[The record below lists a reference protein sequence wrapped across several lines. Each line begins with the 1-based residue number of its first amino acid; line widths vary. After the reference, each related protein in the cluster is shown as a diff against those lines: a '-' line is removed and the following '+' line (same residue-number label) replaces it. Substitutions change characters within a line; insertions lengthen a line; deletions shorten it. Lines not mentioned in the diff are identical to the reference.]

1 MAGSSL
7 FLTLARVAKVA
18 ALLLFLLPFVTVS
31 CSTRDF
37 ARAMSNGSEGAV
49 ADAPPT
55 GTPDHCVLIQASG
68 LQLAMGT
75 AEASRSCLGAFA
87 DMGNEGNQNQR
98 SDPNGPFA
106 QNDWAVI
113 GAAAAILLTLVLGFL
128 LKGGP
133 GIVLGIAGS
142 LAAIGAVAWSVF
154 VRIPNAVFGAP
165 PPSGNGPQL
174 TAEQAQ
180 QVFTVSPG
188 IGFWLMAGALI
199 LAIIC
204 YVLALGGKK
213 AAPTGTPPPAG

>member
-31 CSTRDF
+31 CSTREF
-37 ARAMSNGSEGAV
+37 AAAMSNQSGGV
-49 ADAPPT
+49 AEAPPPS
-55 GTPDHCVLIQASG
+55 GAPDHCVLIQASG

-87 DMGNEGNQNQR
+87 DMGNEGNQSQQT
-98 SDPNGPFA
+98 DPNSPFA

-113 GAAAAILLTLVLGFL
+113 GAAAAILLTLLLGFV
-128 LKGGP
+128 LKGAA
-133 GIVLGIAGS
+133 GIGLGILGS

-154 VRIPNAVFGAP
+154 VRVPNAVFGAP
-165 PPSGNGPQL
+165 PRSGNGPQL

-180 QVFTVSPG
+180 QIFTVSPG

-199 LAIIC
+199 LAIVC
-204 YVLALGGKK
+204 YVLALGGRKT
-213 AAPTGTPPPAG
+213 APPEAPPTA

>member
-7 FLTLARVAKVA
+7 FLNLARVAKVA

-37 ARAMSNGSEGAV
+37 ARVMSNGSEGAI

-87 DMGNEGNQNQR
+87 DMGNEGNQSQQT
-98 SDPNGPFA
+98 DPNSPFA

-113 GAAAAILLTLVLGFL
+113 GAAAAILLTLLLGFV
-128 LKGGP
+128 LKGAT
-133 GIVLGIAGS
+133 GIGLGILGS
-142 LAAIGAVAWSVF
+142 LAAIAAVAWSVF
-154 VRIPNAVFGAP
+154 VRVPNAVFGAP
-165 PPSGNGPQL
+165 PRSGNGPQL

-180 QVFTVSPG
+180 QIFTVSPG

-199 LAIIC
+199 LAIVC
-204 YVLALGGKK
+204 YVLALGGRKT
-213 AAPTGTPPPAG
+213 APSEALPTA